1 MNEKKI
7 INYLEQLDLSDME
20 AKLYLALLDSGSIS
34 VRDLAEL
41 TKIKRTTAYF
51 HIDLL
56 VEKGLV
62 IRVVNGSKKQV
73 APAQPEDG
81 LQSLVEKKLES
92 AQTAKAELSD
102 VLTAINTTLP
112 QSKKI
117 ADAEIQYYVGL
128 NNIRKI
134 YAEALNSGELRSY
147 VRLEEGDSILS
158 DNVAF
163 FSEAFKKN
171 KDLKV
176 REIFYNTPVSKEGS
190 LQEVSKQNNYG
201 YKFMP
206 KELNFTSGDTL
217 IYDGKVAI
225 LNYKGKASCV
235 VLHSNDYYSNSKE
248 LFDFIWKILPEVTE

>member
-1 MNEKKI
+1 MSEKKI
-7 INYLEQLDLSDME
+7 LDYLEQLDLSDLE
-20 AKLYLALLDSGSIS
+20 AKLYLALLDSGPIS
-34 VRDLAEL
+34 VRDLAEV

-62 IRVVNGSKKQV
+62 IRVVNGSKKQI

-81 LQSLVEKKLES
+81 LQSLVEKKLQS
-92 AQTAKAELSD
+92 AEMARDELSD
-102 VLTAINTTLP
+102 ILTTINTTLP
-112 QSKKI
+112 QGEKI
-117 ADAEIQYYVGL
+117 TDAEIQYYVGI

-134 YAEALNSGELRSY
+134 YAEALDSGELRSY
-147 VRLEEGDSILS
+147 VRLVEGESILS

-163 FSEAFKKN
+163 FTNAFKSN

-176 REIFYNTPVSKEGS
+176 REIFYNTSFAKEES
-190 LQEVSKQNNYG
+190 LKEVSKNNNYS

-225 LNYKGKASCV
+225 INYKGKASSV
-235 VLHSNDYYSNSKE
+235 VLHSNDYYSNSNE
-248 LFDFIWKILPEVTE
+248 LSDIIWKMLPEVTK